1 MRKVSVFNH
10 VSLDGYFTDK
20 NNDMS
25 WAHTSND
32 PEWDKFAAE
41 NAKGG
46 GVLMFGRI
54 TYEMMASYWPT
65 PAAAK
70 QAPDVAE
77 GMNNLPKVVFSR
89 TMDKATWNNTKLVKT
104 DPAEE
109 VRKMKK
115 EAGKDIVIMGSGTIV
130 SQLAQAG
137 LIDEFQIVV
146 NPIVLG
152 KGRTLFETVKERLP
166 LKETKTRTFKNGS
179 VLVCYEP
186 SGNANKPS
194 GNTNKP
200 SGKTKKPSGNAK
212 KR

>member
-32 PEWDKFAAE
+32 AEWDKFAAE

-70 QAPDVAE
+70 QAPDVAK
-77 GMNNLPKVVFSR
+77 GMNDLPKVQQLEQLFPNMYRDRPVTVYASS
-89 TMDKATWNNTKLVKT
+89 
-104 DPAEE
+104 
-109 VRKMKK
+109 
-115 EAGKDIVIMGSGTIV
+115 AG
-130 SQLAQAG
+130 
-137 LIDEFQIVV
+137 
-146 NPIVLG
+146 
-152 KGRTLFETVKERLP
+152 R
-166 LKETKTRTFKNGS
+166 
-179 VLVCYEP
+179 
-186 SGNANKPS
+186 
-194 GNTNKP
+194 
-200 SGKTKKPSGNAK
+200 
-212 KR
+212 